1 MKATAS
7 QVLTSRLAG
16 GGVDTVLGIP
26 GDGIRVGACPAMSGP
41 GGSNLANGL
50 CDAAV
55 DHARVLASIGMQE
68 TSVLG
73 TSYRQ
78 EVRLAAADLG
88 RWFRCHT
95 PGGTGERGTV
105 LLWPDTFNTHPS
117 PGIARKVLRRTVR
130 VLALG
135 QHAGTPIIGTG
146 RQPEYLAEVVNAA
159 LRGIPAGD
167 RPERM
172 VPIRP
177 EVRQR

>member
-1 MKATAS
+1 MKTTAS
-7 QVLTSRLAG
+7 RVLTSRPAG

-26 GDGIRVGACPAMSGP
+26 GDGIMVGACPAMSGP
-41 GGSNLANGL
+41 GGSNLVDGL

-55 DHARVLASIGMQE
+55 DHAPVLASTGMQE

-73 TSYRQ
+73 TSYQQ
-78 EVRLAAADLG
+78 EVRLAAADLE
-88 RWFRCHT
+88 RRFRCHT
-95 PGGTGERGTV
+95 PGGIGERGTV
-105 LLWPDTFNTHPS
+105 LLWLDTFNTDPS
-117 PGIARKVLRRTVR
+117 PGIARKVLCRTVR

-146 RQPEYLAEVVNAA
+146 RQPECLAGVVNAA

-172 VPIRP
+172 VSIRP